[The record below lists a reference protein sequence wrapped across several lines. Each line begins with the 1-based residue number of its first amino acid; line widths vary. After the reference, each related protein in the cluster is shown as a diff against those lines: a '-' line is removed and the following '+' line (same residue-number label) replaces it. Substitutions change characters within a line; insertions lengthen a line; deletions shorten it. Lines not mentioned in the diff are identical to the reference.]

1 MASVLDHVR
10 LSPQVITDTVFLHE
24 RGFYNTLYFTFY
36 FGSFMVGPSI
46 SGVLAL
52 HVGWC
57 SFWWLNVVG
66 CALVVIGGIFFFPET
81 KWHRFQPTETQ
92 SIAQPADMNLAT
104 KTSDEPAAVKG
115 MNDNFRTTT
124 EHIDESSDPFLHM
137 APTETQSIAQPADM
151 NLATKTSDEPAAV
164 KGMNDNFRTTTEHID
179 ESSDPFL
186 HMAPTETQSIAQP
199 ADMNLATK
207 TSDEPAAVKGM
218 NDNFRTTTEHIDESS
233 DPFLHMGYPSKKPG
247 PGCPPYNWSSQS
259 VGFTNFALLAGII
272 IGLATSGPLSD
283 WISMRATKKNR
294 GIREPEMRLPAMI
307 TYVLIANL
315 GNFIIAF
322 GYEYVWDWRVTVIV
336 GYTCA
341 GIQVAALPTIAS
353 TYTVDSYKSAV
364 GSIFVAITVN
374 KNLWGYGFSLYHP
387 LDRSIL
393 RSPCYYDEHVSHGTL
408 VFLRLPVLLCRE
420 ELF

>member
-137 APTETQSIAQPADM
+137 
-151 NLATKTSDEPAAV
+151 
-164 KGMNDNFRTTTEHID
+164 
-179 ESSDPFL
+179 
-186 HMAPTETQSIAQP
+186 
-199 ADMNLATK
+199 
-207 TSDEPAAVKGM
+207 
-218 NDNFRTTTEHIDESS
+218 
-233 DPFLHMGYPSKKPG
+233 GYPSKSQFKVYVIG
-247 PGCPPYNWSSQS
+247 KDSANCFLTVNVTQSQALAAPPYNWSSQS